1 MRPVIVAA
9 MVLSLGLS
17 ACAARE
23 QVAIGA
29 QSDRLKPVT
38 PVPGSAGRPHSA
50 PNECEAVSGGE
61 EGLLAQLVDVQVVA
75 LDGYDRIT
83 FEFAPSQDD
92 PEHFGMP
99 SFDVHSLTPPIIA
112 DPSGQPVSVEGDHYA
127 GVVLRGASA
136 MESSTEDPGYAIT
149 YTGPTEFK
157 PGFQILRE
165 AQQTGD
171 FERVLSW
178 AFGLSGDSCWTVTQ
192 LEDPLRLVIDFPA
205 A

>member
-1 MRPVIVAA
+1 MKPLIAAA
-9 MVLSLGLS
+9 MVLTLGLS

-29 QSDRLKPVT
+29 QPDRPQALT
-38 PVPGSAGRPHSA
+38 PVPGSTRSTPSS
-50 PNECEAVSGGE
+50 PNDCGAVSGGE

-83 FEFAPSQDD
+83 LEFAPSQDD

-99 SFDVHSLTPPIIA
+99 SFDVHSITPPILA
-112 DPSGQPVSVEGDHYA
+112 DPSGEPLSVEGDHFA
-127 GVVLRGASA
+127 GVVLRGASG
-136 MESSTEDPGYAIT
+136 MESSAEDPGYAIT

-192 LEDPLRLVIDFPA
+192 LEDPLRLVIDFPDA
-205 A
+205 